1 MSSVLIVG
9 GDHVDGIKQAISHF
23 GISETHHWTG
33 RKPGDNHKVIPH
45 NTQFI
50 VMITGLINHSFT
62 YNIKRAAAKRRLQVI
77 YTSTNANIL
86 QTKLAQLAGEIGLE
100 SACRQTISH
109 TQYLIR
115 FILAIFNGSIGR
127 YGDDVQSV

>member
-9 GDHVDGIKQAISHF
+9 GDHVDGIKKAISNI

-33 RKPGDNHKVIPH
+33 RKPGDNHKVIPQ

-62 YNIKRAAAKRRLQVI
+62 YNIKRAAAKRSLQVV
-77 YTSTNANIL
+77 YTSTNAKIL
-86 QTKLAQLAGEIGLE
+86 QSKLAQLAGEIGLE
-100 SACRQTISH
+100 SACRQTFSKIQH
-109 TQYLIR
+109 MIH
-115 FILAIFNGSIGR
+115 FVSIVFKNSR
-127 YGDDVQSV
+127 WR